1 MLALSAIP
9 KGFRVGDHYPGIYLS
24 HTELRIILSLL
35 RGKKRQQISVE
46 LGIAGRSV
54 DYYCYN
60 MMKLMGF
67 VDVDTLIDSLRQ
79 NEFFAGLC

>member
-9 KGFRVGDHYPGIYLS
+9 RGFRVGDHYPGVYLN

-35 RGKKRQQISVE
+35 RGKRRHQISVE
-46 LGIAGRSV
+46 LGISERSV
-54 DYYCYN
+54 DYYCYT

-67 VDVDTLIDSLRQ
+67 VDIDALIDSLRQ
-79 NEFFAGLC
+79 NEFFAALC